1 MQGPLREQARS
12 HRGAA
17 GLVGWCGG
25 QSSMNLSGPFIKRP
39 VATMLLSLAIMLLG
53 GVSFGLLPVSP
64 LPQMDFPVIVVQASL
79 PGASPEVMASTVA
92 TPLERSFGSIAGVN
106 TMSSRS
112 SQGSTRVILQ
122 FDLDRDI
129 NGAAREVQ
137 AAINASRTL
146 LPSGMRSMPTYKKVN
161 PSQAPIMVLSLTSD
175 VLEKGQLYDLASTIL
190 SQSLSQVQGVGEVQ
204 IGGSSLPA
212 VRIELE
218 PQSLNQ
224 YGVAL
229 DDVRNTIANANVR
242 RPKGSVEDDQRLWQV
257 QANDQLEKAK
267 DYESLIIHYNG
278 GAALRLKD
286 VAKVSDGVE
295 DRYNSGFFNDDA
307 AVLLVINRQAG
318 ANIIETVN
326 EIKAQLPALQAV
338 LPASVKLNL
347 AMDRSPVIK
356 ATLHEAEMTL
366 LIAVALVI
374 LVVFLFLGNFRAS
387 LIPTLA
393 VPVSLVGTFAV
404 MYLYGFSLNNLS
416 LMALILATGL
426 VVDDAIVVLENISR
440 HIDEGVR
447 PMRAAYLGAQE
458 VGFTLLSMNVS
469 LVAVFLSIL
478 FMGGI
483 IESLFREFS
492 ITLAAA
498 IVVSLVVSLTL
509 TPMLCARWLKPH
521 TPGQENRLQRWSRR
535 ANDWMV
541 GKYATSLDWVLRHK
555 RLTLLSL
562 FVTIGV
568 NIALYVVVPKT
579 FMPQQ
584 DTGQLI
590 GFVRGDDGLSFS
602 VMQPKMEI
610 FRRAVLKDE
619 AVESVAGFIG
629 GNNGTNNAFM
639 LVRLKPIKERS
650 ISAQKVI
657 ERLRKEMP
665 KVPGAQLMLMADQD
679 LQFGGGREQTTSQYS
694 YILQSGD
701 LGALR
706 EWYPK
711 VVTALKAL
719 PELTAIDA
727 REGRGA
733 RQVTLIVDR
742 DQAKRLGVDM
752 DMVTAVLNNAYSQRQ
767 ISTIYDSLN
776 QYQVVMEVNPKYAQD
791 PITLKQV
798 QVITADGARIPLS
811 TIAHYEN
818 SLEND
823 RVSHEGQFAS
833 ESIAFDMAEGVTV
846 EQGGAAIERAIA
858 KVGLPEDVIAKMAGT
873 ADAFAATQKSQ
884 PWMILGALV
893 AVYLVLG
900 VLYESYIHPLT
911 ILSTL
916 PSAGVG
922 ALLSIYALGGEF
934 SLISLLG
941 LFLLIGVV
949 KKNAILMIDLAL
961 QLERSQGMAPL
972 ESIRSACL
980 QRLRPI
986 LMTTLAAILGA
997 LPLLMSRAEGAEM
1010 RQPLGLTII
1019 GGLIFSQVLTL
1030 YTTPVVYLYLDR
1042 LRHRF
1047 NKWRGV
1053 RTDAALETPL

>member
-1 MQGPLREQARS
+1 
-12 HRGAA
+12 
-17 GLVGWCGG
+17 
-25 QSSMNLSGPFIKRP
+25 MNLSGPFIKRP

-92 TPLERSFGSIAGVN
+92 TPLERSFGAIAGVN

-137 AAINASRTL
+137 AAINASRNL

-175 VLEKGQLYDLASTIL
+175 VLQKGQLYDLASTIL
-190 SQSLSQVQGVGEVQ
+190 SQSLSQVPGVGEVQ

-218 PQSLNQ
+218 PQLLNQ

-242 RPKGSVEDDQRLWQV
+242 RPKGSVEDDQRMWQV

-267 DYESLIIHYNG
+267 DYEPLIIRYQNG
-278 GAALRLKD
+278 SALRLSD

-326 EIKAQLPALQAV
+326 AIKAQLPALQAV
-338 LPASVKLNL
+338 SPASVKLNL

-393 VPVSLVGTFAV
+393 VPVSLVGTFAI

-440 HIDEGVR
+440 HIDQGVP
-447 PMRAAYLGAQE
+447 PMKAAYLGAQE

-492 ITLAAA
+492 ITLAAS
-498 IVVSLVVSLTL
+498 IVVSLLVSLTL

-521 TPGQENRLQRWSRR
+521 TPGQENRLQRWSQR
-535 ANDWMV
+535 ANEWMV
-541 GKYATSLDWVLRHK
+541 SGYARSLDWVLRH
-555 RLTLLSL
+555 RLLTLLSL
-562 FVTIGV
+562 LLTIGV
-568 NIALYVVVPKT
+568 NVALYVVVPKT
-579 FMPQQ
+579 FLPQQ

-590 GFVRGDDGLSFS
+590 GFVRGDDGLSFN
-602 VMQPKMEI
+602 VMQPKMET
-610 FRRAVLKDE
+610 FRRAVLADP

-629 GNNGTNNAFM
+629 GNNGINNAFM
-639 LVRLKPIKERS
+639 LVRLKPIKERQ

-665 KVPGAQLMLMADQD
+665 KVPGGQLMLMADQD
-679 LQFGGGREQTTSQYS
+679 LQFGGGREQSTSQYS

-711 VVTALKAL
+711 VVVALKAL

-733 RQVTLIVDR
+733 QQVTLVVDR

-776 QYQVVMEVNPKYAQD
+776 QYQVVMEVNPKFAQD
-791 PITLKQV
+791 PITLNQV
-798 QVITADGARIPLS
+798 QVITATGARIPLS
-811 TIAHYEN
+811 AIAHYEN

-833 ESIAFDMAEGVTV
+833 ESISFDMADGVTV
-846 EQGGAAIERAIA
+846 EQGTAAIERAIA

-961 QLERSQGMAPL
+961 QLERQQGMAPL

-980 QRLRPI
+980 LRLRPI

-997 LPLLMSRAEGAEM
+997 LPLLLSTAEGAEM

-1047 NKWRGV
+1047 NHWRGV

>member
-1 MQGPLREQARS
+1 
-12 HRGAA
+12 
-17 GLVGWCGG
+17 
-25 QSSMNLSGPFIKRP
+25 MNLSGPFIRRP
-39 VATMLLSLAIMLLG
+39 VATMLLSFAIMLLG
-53 GVSFGLLPVSP
+53 GVCFGLLPVSP
-64 LPQMDFPVIVVQASL
+64 LPQMDFPVIVVQANL

-92 TPLERSFGSIAGVN
+92 TPLERSFGAIAGVN

-137 AAINASRTL
+137 AAINASRNL

-190 SQSLSQVQGVGEVQ
+190 SQSLSQVSGVGEVQ

-218 PQSLNQ
+218 PQLLNQ

-229 DDVRNTIANANVR
+229 DDVRTAIADSNVR
-242 RPKGSVEDDQRLWQV
+242 RPKGSVEDDRRMWQV

-267 DYESLIIHYNG
+267 DYETLIIRYQDG
-278 GAALRLKD
+278 SVLRLKD
-286 VAKVSDGVE
+286 VAKVTDSVE
-295 DRYNSGFFNDDA
+295 DRYNSGFFNNNA

-366 LIAVALVI
+366 LIAVALVV

-440 HIDEGVR
+440 HIDEGVP
-447 PMRAAYLGAQE
+447 PMKAAYLGAEE

-492 ITLAAA
+492 ITLAAS

-521 TPGQENRLQRWSRR
+521 VPGQENRLQRWSQGLNER
-535 ANDWMV
+535 MV
-541 GKYATSLDWVLRHK
+541 RGYAISLDWVLRHR

-562 FVTIGV
+562 LVTIGV
-568 NIALYVVVPKT
+568 NFALYVVVPKT

-590 GFVRGDDGLSFS
+590 GFVRGDDGLSFN

-619 AVESVAGFIG
+619 AVQSVAGFIG

-639 LVRLKPIKERS
+639 LVRLKPIKERG

-665 KVPGAQLMLMADQD
+665 KVPGGQLMLMADQD
-679 LQFGGGREQTTSQYS
+679 LQFGGGREQTTSQYA

-701 LGALR
+701 LASLR
-706 EWYPK
+706 TWYPK
-711 VVTALKAL
+711 VVAAFRAL

-727 REGRGA
+727 RDGGGA
-733 RQVTLIVDR
+733 QQVTLVVDR
-742 DQAKRLGVDM
+742 DQAKRLGIDM
-752 DMVTAVLNNAYSQRQ
+752 EMVTAVLNNAYSQRQ

-791 PITLKQV
+791 PKTLEQV
-798 QVITADGARIPLS
+798 QVITADGARVPLS

-818 SLEND
+818 SLEDD

-833 ESIAFDMAEGVTV
+833 EGISFDMAEGVTV
-846 EQGGAAIERAIA
+846 EQGTAAIERALA

-884 PWMILGALV
+884 PFMILGALL

-961 QLERSQGMAPL
+961 QLERGGQTPL

-980 QRLRPI
+980 LRLRPI

-997 LPLLMSRAEGAEM
+997 LPLLLGAAEGSEM

-1019 GGLIFSQVLTL
+1019 GGLVFSQVLTL
-1030 YTTPVVYLYLDR
+1030 YTTPVVYLYLDK

-1047 NKWRGV
+1047 NRWRGV

>member
-1 MQGPLREQARS
+1 
-12 HRGAA
+12 
-17 GLVGWCGG
+17 
-25 QSSMNLSGPFIKRP
+25 MNLPGPFIKRP

-53 GVSFGLLPVSP
+53 GVSFGLLPVAP

-92 TPLERSFGSIAGVN
+92 TPLERSFGAIAGVN

-137 AAINASRTL
+137 AAINASRNL

-218 PQSLNQ
+218 PQALNQ

-229 DDVRNTIANANVR
+229 DDVRKTIADANVR
-242 RPKGSVEDDQRLWQV
+242 RPKGSVEDGQRLWQI

-267 DYESLIIHYNG
+267 DYESLIIHYAD

-440 HIDEGVR
+440 HIDEGVK
-447 PMRAAYLGAQE
+447 PMEAAYLGAKE

-492 ITLAAA
+492 ITLAAS

-521 TPGQENRLQRWSRR
+521 TPGQENRLQRFSRR
-535 ANDWMV
+535 TNDWMV
-541 GKYATSLDWVLRHK
+541 GKYATSLDWVLRHR

-562 FVTIGV
+562 LITVGV
-568 NIALYVVVPKT
+568 NVALYVVVPKT

-629 GNNGTNNAFM
+629 GTNGTNNAFM
-639 LVRLKPIKERS
+639 LVRLKPIKDRQ

-665 KVPGAQLMLMADQD
+665 KVAGAQLMLMADQD

-694 YILQSGD
+694 YILQSAD
-701 LGALR
+701 LGSLR

-711 VVTALKAL
+711 VVTALRAL

-733 RQVTLIVDR
+733 QQVTLIVDR
-742 DQAKRLGVDM
+742 DQAKRLGIDM
-752 DMVTAVLNNAYSQRQ
+752 DMVTSVLNNAYSQRQ

-791 PITLKQV
+791 PVTLKQV
-798 QVITADGARIPLS
+798 QVITADGARVPLS
-811 TIAHYEN
+811 TFAHYES
-818 SLEND
+818 SLEDD

-833 ESIAFDMAEGVTV
+833 EEISFDMAEGVTV
-846 EQGGAAIERAIA
+846 EQGSAAIERAIA
-858 KVGLPEDVIAKMAGT
+858 KLGLPEDVIAKMAGT

-884 PWMILGALV
+884 PFMILGALL

-961 QLERSQGMAPL
+961 QLERHQGMTPL

-997 LPLLMSRAEGAEM
+997 LPLLLSRAEGAEM

-1030 YTTPVVYLYLDR
+1030 YTTPVVYLYLDK

>member
-1 MQGPLREQARS
+1 
-12 HRGAA
+12 
-17 GLVGWCGG
+17 
-25 QSSMNLSGPFIKRP
+25 MNLSGPFIRRP
-39 VATMLLSLAIMLLG
+39 VATMLLSLAIILLG

-64 LPQMDFPVIVVQASL
+64 LPNMDFPVIVVSASL
-79 PGASPEVMASTVA
+79 PGASPEVMASSVA
-92 TPLERSFGSIAGVN
+92 TPLERSLGTIAGIN

-122 FDLDRDI
+122 FDLSRDI

-137 AAINASRTL
+137 AAINASRDL

-161 PSQAPIMVLSLTSD
+161 PSQAPVMVLSLTSD

-190 SQSLSQVQGVGEVQ
+190 AQSLSQVNGVGEVQ

-212 VRIELE
+212 VRVELE
-218 PQSLNQ
+218 PQLLNQ
-224 YGVAL
+224 YGVSL
-229 DDVRNTIANANVR
+229 DDVRTTIAAANVR
-242 RPKGSVEDDQRLWQV
+242 KPKGSVEDADHNWQI

-267 DYESLIIHYNG
+267 DYEPLIIRYQN
-278 GAALRLKD
+278 GAALRLSH
-286 VAKVSDGVE
+286 VAKVSDAVE
-295 DRYNSGFFNDDA
+295 DRYNSGFFNDNQ

-318 ANIIETVN
+318 ANIIETVAQ
-326 EIKAQLPALQAV
+326 IKAQLPALQAV
-338 LPASVKLNL
+338 LPASVKLDL

-366 LIAVALVI
+366 MIAVALVI
-374 LVVFLFLGNFRAS
+374 LVVFFFLGNFRAS

-393 VPVSLVGTFAV
+393 VPVSLVGTFAI
-404 MYLYGFSLNNLS
+404 MYLSGFSLNNLS

-440 HIDEGVR
+440 HIDKGVP
-447 PMRAAYLGAQE
+447 PMQAAYLGAKE

-483 IESLFREFS
+483 IASLFREFS
-492 ITLAAA
+492 ITLAAS
-498 IVVSLVVSLTL
+498 IIVSLVVSLTL

-521 TPGQENRLQRWSRR
+521 DPTRENALQRWSQGL
-535 ANDWMV
+535 NDRMV
-541 GKYATSLDWVLRHK
+541 AAYDRSLGWVLRH
-555 RLTLLSL
+555 RGLTLLSL
-562 FVTIGV
+562 LLTIGV

-590 GFVRGDDGLSFS
+590 GYIRGDDGLSFS

-610 FRRAVLKDE
+610 YRRGVLADP

-629 GNNGTNNAFM
+629 GNGGTNNATM
-639 LVRLKPIKERS
+639 IVRLKPIKERNL
-650 ISAQKVI
+650 AADKVI
-657 ERLRKEMP
+657 ERLRKNMP
-665 KVPGAQLMLMADQD
+665 PVPGGRLFLMADQD
-679 LQFGGGREQTTSQYS
+679 LQFGGGREQTTSQYQ

-701 LGALR
+701 LGSLR
-706 EWYPK
+706 LWYPK
-711 VVTALKAL
+711 VLEALKSL
-719 PELTAIDA
+719 PELTAIDG

-733 RQVTLIVDR
+733 QQVTLQVDR
-742 DQAKRLGVDM
+742 DTAKRLGVDM
-752 DMVTAVLNNAYSQRQ
+752 NMVTAVLNNAYSQRQ

-776 QYQVVMEVNPKYAQD
+776 QYEVVMEVNPKYAQD
-791 PITLKQV
+791 PVTLNQV
-798 QVITADGARIPLS
+798 QVITAAGQRIPLS
-811 TIAHYEN
+811 SIAHYER
-818 SLEND
+818 SLEDD
-823 RVSHEGQFAS
+823 RVTHDGQFAS
-833 ESIAFDMAEGVTV
+833 EDISFDLAEGVTLEQATAAV
-846 EQGGAAIERAIA
+846 EHAVA
-858 KVGLPEDVIAKMAGT
+858 KVGLPAEVIAKMAGT
-873 ADAFAATQKSQ
+873 ADAFAAAQKTQ
-884 PWMILGALV
+884 PFMILGALV
-893 AVYLVLG
+893 VVYLVLG
-900 VLYESYIHPLT
+900 ILYESYIHPLT

-922 ALLSIYALGGEF
+922 ALLTIYLLGGQF

-961 QLERSQGMAPL
+961 QLEREFGMTPL

-986 LMTTLAAILGA
+986 LMTTMAAILGA
-997 LPLLMSRAEGAEM
+997 LPLLLSSAEGAEM
-1010 RQPLGLTII
+1010 RHPLGLTII

-1047 NKWRGV
+1047 NQWRGA
-1053 RTDAALETPL
+1053 RTDASLETPL

>member
-1 MQGPLREQARS
+1 
-12 HRGAA
+12 
-17 GLVGWCGG
+17 
-25 QSSMNLSGPFIKRP
+25 MNLSGPFIKRP
-39 VATMLLSLAIMLLG
+39 VATMLLSLAIILLG

-92 TPLERSFGSIAGVN
+92 TPLERSFGAIAGVN

-137 AAINASRTL
+137 AAINASRNL

-218 PQSLNQ
+218 PQALNQ

-242 RPKGSVEDDQRLWQV
+242 RPKGSVEDGQRLWQV

-267 DYESLIIHYNG
+267 DYESLIIHYSG

-326 EIKAQLPALQAV
+326 DIKAQLPALQAV

-440 HIDEGVR
+440 HIDEGVP
-447 PMRAAYLGAQE
+447 PMKAAYLGAQE

-492 ITLAAA
+492 ITLAAS

-521 TPGQENRLQRWSRR
+521 TPGQENRLQRWSQR
-535 ANDWMV
+535 ANEWMV
-541 GKYATSLDWVLRHK
+541 GKYATSLDWVLRHR

-562 FVTIGV
+562 LVTIGV

-579 FMPQQ
+579 FLPQQ

-602 VMQPKMEI
+602 VMQPKMET
-610 FRRAVLKDE
+610 FRRAVLKDD
-619 AVESVAGFIG
+619 AVQSVAGFIG
-629 GNNGTNNAFM
+629 GTNGTNNAFM
-639 LVRLKPIKERS
+639 LVRLKPIKERN

-665 KVPGAQLMLMADQD
+665 KVAGAQLMLMADQD
-679 LQFGGGREQTTSQYS
+679 LQFGGGREQTTAQYS

-733 RQVTLIVDR
+733 QQVTLIVDR

-752 DMVTAVLNNAYSQRQ
+752 DMVTSVLNNAYSQRQ

-818 SLEND
+818 SLEDD

-833 ESIAFDMAEGVTV
+833 ESISFDMAEGVTV
-846 EQGGAAIERAIA
+846 EQGSAAIERAIA

-961 QLERSQGMAPL
+961 QLERHQGMAPL

-997 LPLLMSRAEGAEM
+997 LPLLLSRAEGAEM

-1030 YTTPVVYLYLDR
+1030 YTTPVVYLYLDK

-1047 NKWRGV
+1047 NHWRGV

>member
-1 MQGPLREQARS
+1 
-12 HRGAA
+12 
-17 GLVGWCGG
+17 
-25 QSSMNLSGPFIKRP
+25 MNLSGPFIKRP

-64 LPQMDFPVIVVQASL
+64 LPQMDFPVIVVSANL

-92 TPLERSFGSIAGVN
+92 TPLERSFGAIAGIN
-106 TMSSRS
+106 TMSSNS

-122 FDLDRDI
+122 FDQDRDI

-137 AAINASRTL
+137 AAINASRNL
-146 LPSGMRSMPTYKKVN
+146 LPSGMKSMPTYKKIN
-161 PSQAPIMVLSLTSD
+161 PSQAPIMVLSLTSE
-175 VLEKGQLYDLASTIL
+175 VLSKGQLYDLASTIL
-190 SQSLSQVQGVGEVQ
+190 SQSLSQVPGVGEVQ

-218 PQSLNQ
+218 PQLLNQ
-224 YGVAL
+224 YGVSL
-229 DDVRNTIANANVR
+229 DDVRSTIANANVR
-242 RPKGSVEDDQRLWQV
+242 RPKGAVSDGDRNWQI

-267 DYESLIIHYNG
+267 DYEPLIIRYQD
-278 GAALRLKD
+278 GAALRLSH
-286 VAKVSDGVE
+286 VAKVKDSVE
-295 DRYNSGFFNDDA
+295 DRYNSGFFNNDA
-307 AVLLVINRQAG
+307 AVLLVVNRQAG

-326 EIKAQLPALQAV
+326 AIKAQLPALQAV
-338 LPASVKLNL
+338 LPASVQLNL

-393 VPVSLVGTFAV
+393 VPVSLVGTFAI

-440 HIDEGVR
+440 HIDAGIA
-447 PMRAAYLGAQE
+447 PMKAAYLGAKE

-483 IESLFREFS
+483 VESLFREFS
-492 ITLAAA
+492 ITLAAS

-521 TPGQENRLQRWSRR
+521 VPGTENAMQRWSIRLNER
-535 ANDWMV
+535 MV
-541 GKYATSLDWVLRHK
+541 SGYARSLDWVLRHK
-555 RLTLLSL
+555 RLTLFSL
-562 FVTIGV
+562 LVTIGV
-568 NIALYVVVPKT
+568 NVALYVVVPKT

-590 GFVRGDDGLSFS
+590 GFVRGDDGLTFS

-610 FRRAVLKDE
+610 FRKAVLADP

-629 GNNGTNNAFM
+629 GNGGTNNAFM
-639 LVRLKPIKERS
+639 IVRLKPISERKV
-650 ISAQKVI
+650 SAQKVI
-657 ERLRKEMP
+657 ERLRENMP
-665 KVPGAQLMLMADQD
+665 KVPGGRLMLMADQD
-679 LQFGGGREQTTSQYS
+679 LQFGGGRDQTSSQYS

-701 LGALR
+701 LGQLR
-706 EWYPK
+706 TWYPK
-711 VVTALKAL
+711 VVAALKEL

-733 RQVTLIVDR
+733 QQVTLVVDR

-791 PITLKQV
+791 PETLNQV
-798 QVITADGARIPLS
+798 QVITAEGQRIPLS

-818 SLEND
+818 SLQND

-833 ESIAFDMAEGVTV
+833 ETIAFDMAPGVSL
-846 EQGGAAIERAIA
+846 EQGTAAIERAIA
-858 KVGLPEDVIAKMAGT
+858 KLGLPEEVIVKMAGT
-873 ADAFAATQKSQ
+873 GDAFAATQKSQ
-884 PWMILGALV
+884 PFMILGALV

-900 VLYESYIHPLT
+900 ILYESYIHPLT

-922 ALLSIYALGGEF
+922 ALLSIYLTGGEF

-961 QLERSQGMAPL
+961 QLERHSGLAPQ

-997 LPLLMSRAEGAEM
+997 LPLMLSTAEGAEM

-1019 GGLIFSQVLTL
+1019 GGLIFSQILTL

>member
-1 MQGPLREQARS
+1 
-12 HRGAA
+12 
-17 GLVGWCGG
+17 
-25 QSSMNLSGPFIKRP
+25 MNLSGPFIKRP

-92 TPLERSFGSIAGVN
+92 TPLERSFGAIAGVN

-137 AAINASRTL
+137 AAINASRNL

-218 PQSLNQ
+218 PQALNQ

-229 DDVRNTIANANVR
+229 DDVRKTIADANVR
-242 RPKGSVEDDQRLWQV
+242 RPKGSVEDGQRLWQI

-267 DYESLIIHYNG
+267 DYESLIIHYAD

-440 HIDEGVR
+440 HIDEGVK
-447 PMRAAYLGAQE
+447 PMQAAYLGAKE

-483 IESLFREFS
+483 VESLFREFS

-498 IVVSLVVSLTL
+498 IIVSLVVSLTL

-535 ANDWMV
+535 TNDWMV
-541 GKYATSLDWVLRHK
+541 GKYATSLDWVLRHR

-562 FVTIGV
+562 LITVGV
-568 NIALYVVVPKT
+568 NVALYVVVPKT

-629 GNNGTNNAFM
+629 GTNGTNNAFM
-639 LVRLKPIKERS
+639 LVRLKPIKERQLN
-650 ISAQKVI
+650 AQKVI

-701 LGALR
+701 LSELR
-706 EWYPK
+706 KWYPK
-711 VVTALKAL
+711 VVAALRAL

-727 REGRGA
+727 REGAGA
-733 RQVTLIVDR
+733 QQVTLIVDR

-791 PITLKQV
+791 PVTLKQV
-798 QVITADGARIPLS
+798 QVITADGARVPLS
-811 TIAHYEN
+811 TFAHYEN
-818 SLEND
+818 SLEDD

-833 ESIAFDMAEGVTV
+833 EDISFDMAEGVTV
-846 EQGGAAIERAIA
+846 EQGSAAIERAIA
-858 KVGLPEDVIAKMAGT
+858 KLGLPEDVIAKMAGT

-884 PWMILGALV
+884 PFMILGALL

-961 QLERSQGMAPL
+961 QLERHQGLSPL

-997 LPLLMSRAEGAEM
+997 LPLLLGRAEGAEM

-1030 YTTPVVYLYLDR
+1030 YTTPVVYLYLDK

>member
-1 MQGPLREQARS
+1 
-12 HRGAA
+12 
-17 GLVGWCGG
+17 
-25 QSSMNLSGPFIKRP
+25 MNLSGPFIKRP

-92 TPLERSFGSIAGVN
+92 TPLERSFGAIAGVN

-137 AAINASRTL
+137 AAINASRNL

-218 PQSLNQ
+218 PQALNQ

-229 DDVRNTIANANVR
+229 DDVRKTIAGANVR
-242 RPKGSVEDDQRLWQV
+242 RPKGSVEDGERLWQI

-267 DYESLIIHYNG
+267 EYESLIIHYKD

-440 HIDEGVR
+440 HIDEGVK
-447 PMRAAYLGAQE
+447 PMKAAYLGAKE

-483 IESLFREFS
+483 VESLFREFS

-541 GKYATSLDWVLRHK
+541 GKYATSLDWVLRHR

-562 FVTIGV
+562 IITVGV
-568 NIALYVVVPKT
+568 NVALYVVVPKT

-602 VMQPKMEI
+602 VMQPKMET

-629 GNNGTNNAFM
+629 GTNGTNNAFM
-639 LVRLKPIKERS
+639 LVRLKPIKERNL
-650 ISAQKVI
+650 SAQKVI

-711 VVTALKAL
+711 VVTALRAL

-733 RQVTLIVDR
+733 QQVTLIVDR

-752 DMVTAVLNNAYSQRQ
+752 NMVTAVLNNAYSQRQ

-791 PITLKQV
+791 PVTLNQV

-818 SLEND
+818 SLEDD

-846 EQGGAAIERAIA
+846 EQGSAAIERAIA

-884 PWMILGALV
+884 PFMILGALL

-961 QLERSQGMAPL
+961 QLERHQGLSPL

-997 LPLLMSRAEGAEM
+997 LPLLLGRAEGAEM

-1030 YTTPVVYLYLDR
+1030 YTTPVVYLYLDK

>member
-1 MQGPLREQARS
+1 
-12 HRGAA
+12 
-17 GLVGWCGG
+17 
-25 QSSMNLSGPFIKRP
+25 MNLSGPFIKRP

-92 TPLERSFGSIAGVN
+92 TPLERSFGAIAGVN

-137 AAINASRTL
+137 AAINASRNL

-218 PQSLNQ
+218 PQALNQ

-440 HIDEGVR
+440 HIDAGVR
-447 PMRAAYLGAQE
+447 PMKAAYLGAQE

-498 IVVSLVVSLTL
+498 IVVSLLVSLTL

-568 NIALYVVVPKT
+568 NIALYIVVPKT
-579 FMPQQ
+579 FLPQQ

-629 GNNGTNNAFM
+629 GSNGTNNAFM
-639 LVRLKPIKERS
+639 LVRLKPIKERN

-711 VVTALKAL
+711 VVTALRAL

-752 DMVTAVLNNAYSQRQ
+752 EMVTAVLNNAYSQRQ

-858 KVGLPEDVIAKMAGT
+858 KVGLPEEVIAKMAGT

-961 QLERSQGMAPL
+961 QLERHQGMAPL

-997 LPLLMSRAEGAEM
+997 LPLLLSRAEGAEM

-1030 YTTPVVYLYLDR
+1030 YTTPVVYLYLDK

>member
-1 MQGPLREQARS
+1 
-12 HRGAA
+12 
-17 GLVGWCGG
+17 
-25 QSSMNLSGPFIKRP
+25 MNLSGPFIKRP

-92 TPLERSFGSIAGVN
+92 TPLERSFGAIAGVN

-137 AAINASRTL
+137 AAINASRNL

-218 PQSLNQ
+218 PQALNQ

-229 DDVRNTIANANVR
+229 DDVRKTIAGANVR
-242 RPKGSVEDDQRLWQV
+242 RPKGSVEDGERLWQI

-267 DYESLIIHYNG
+267 DYESLIIHYNN

-440 HIDEGVR
+440 HIDDGVK
-447 PMRAAYLGAQE
+447 PMKAAYLGAKE

-483 IESLFREFS
+483 VESLFREFS

-521 TPGQENRLQRWSRR
+521 TPGQENRLQRWSRKT
-535 ANDWMV
+535 NDWMV
-541 GKYATSLDWVLRHK
+541 GKYASSLDWVLRHR

-562 FVTIGV
+562 IITVGV
-568 NIALYVVVPKT
+568 NVALYVVVPKT

-602 VMQPKMEI
+602 VMQPKMET

-629 GNNGTNNAFM
+629 GTNGTNNAFM
-639 LVRLKPIKERS
+639 LVRLKPIKERNL
-650 ISAQKVI
+650 SAQKVI

-711 VVTALKAL
+711 VVTALRAL

-733 RQVTLIVDR
+733 QQVTLVVDR

-752 DMVTAVLNNAYSQRQ
+752 NMVTAVLNNAYSQRQ

-791 PITLKQV
+791 PVTLKQV

-811 TIAHYEN
+811 TIAHYES
-818 SLEND
+818 SLEDD

-846 EQGGAAIERAIA
+846 EQGSAAIERAIA

-884 PWMILGALV
+884 PFMILGALL

-961 QLERSQGMAPL
+961 QLERHQGLSPL

-997 LPLLMSRAEGAEM
+997 LPLLLSRAEGAEM

-1030 YTTPVVYLYLDR
+1030 YTTPVVYLYLDK

>member
-1 MQGPLREQARS
+1 
-12 HRGAA
+12 
-17 GLVGWCGG
+17 
-25 QSSMNLSGPFIKRP
+25 MNLSGPFIKRP

-92 TPLERSFGSIAGVN
+92 TPLERSFGAIAGVN

-137 AAINASRTL
+137 AAINASRNL

-218 PQSLNQ
+218 PQALNQ

-242 RPKGSVEDDQRLWQV
+242 RPKGSVEDGQRLWQV

-440 HIDEGVR
+440 HIDEGVP
-447 PMRAAYLGAQE
+447 PMKAAYLGAQE

-483 IESLFREFS
+483 IQSLFREFS
-492 ITLAAA
+492 ITLAAS

-521 TPGQENRLQRWSRR
+521 TPGQENRLQRWSQR
-535 ANDWMV
+535 ANEWMV
-541 GKYATSLDWVLRHK
+541 GKYATSLDWVLRHR

-562 FVTIGV
+562 IVTVGV
-568 NIALYVVVPKT
+568 NITLYVVVPKT
-579 FMPQQ
+579 FLPQQ

-629 GNNGTNNAFM
+629 GTNGTNNAFM
-639 LVRLKPIKERS
+639 LVRLKPIKERAL
-650 ISAQKVI
+650 SAQKVI

-679 LQFGGGREQTTSQYS
+679 LQFGGGREQTSSQYS
-694 YILQSGD
+694 YILQSAD
-701 LGALR
+701 LGELR
-706 EWYPK
+706 QWYPK

-733 RQVTLIVDR
+733 QQVTLIVDR

-818 SLEND
+818 SLEDD

-833 ESIAFDMAEGVTV
+833 ESISFDMAEGVTV
-846 EQGGAAIERAIA
+846 EQGSAAIERAIA
-858 KVGLPEDVIAKMAGT
+858 KLGMPEDVIVKMAGT

-961 QLERSQGMAPL
+961 QLERQKGLEPL

-997 LPLLMSRAEGAEM
+997 LPLLLSRAEGAEM

-1030 YTTPVVYLYLDR
+1030 YTTPVVYLYLDK

>member
-1 MQGPLREQARS
+1 
-12 HRGAA
+12 
-17 GLVGWCGG
+17 
-25 QSSMNLSGPFIKRP
+25 MNLSGPFIKRP

-92 TPLERSFGSIAGVN
+92 TPLERSFGAIAGVN

-137 AAINASRTL
+137 AAINASRNL

-218 PQSLNQ
+218 PQALNQ

-229 DDVRNTIANANVR
+229 DDVRKTIAGANVR
-242 RPKGSVEDDQRLWQV
+242 RPKGSVEDSERLWQI

-267 DYESLIIHYNG
+267 DYESLIIHYNN

-440 HIDEGVR
+440 HIDEGVK
-447 PMRAAYLGAQE
+447 PMKAAYLGAKE

-521 TPGQENRLQRWSRR
+521 TPGEENRLQRWSRR
-535 ANDWMV
+535 TNDWMV
-541 GKYATSLDWVLRHK
+541 GKYATSLDWVLRHR

-562 FVTIGV
+562 LITVGV
-568 NIALYVVVPKT
+568 NVALYVVVPKT

-602 VMQPKMEI
+602 VMQPKMET
-610 FRRAVLKDE
+610 FRRAVLKDD

-629 GNNGTNNAFM
+629 GTNGTNNAFM
-639 LVRLKPIKERS
+639 LVRLKPIKERQL
-650 ISAQKVI
+650 SAQKVI

-701 LGALR
+701 LGSLR

-711 VVTALKAL
+711 VVAALRAL

-733 RQVTLIVDR
+733 QQVTLIVDR

-752 DMVTAVLNNAYSQRQ
+752 NMVTAVLNNAYSQRQ

-791 PITLKQV
+791 PVTLNQV
-798 QVITADGARIPLS
+798 HVITADGARIPLS

-818 SLEND
+818 SLEDD

-833 ESIAFDMAEGVTV
+833 EDISFDMAEGVTV
-846 EQGGAAIERAIA
+846 EQGSAAIERAIA

-884 PWMILGALV
+884 PFMILGALL

-961 QLERSQGMAPL
+961 QLERHQGLSPL

-997 LPLLMSRAEGAEM
+997 LPLLLGRAEGAEM

-1030 YTTPVVYLYLDR
+1030 YTTPVVYLYLDK

>member
-1 MQGPLREQARS
+1 
-12 HRGAA
+12 
-17 GLVGWCGG
+17 
-25 QSSMNLSGPFIKRP
+25 MNLSGPFIKRP

-64 LPQMDFPVIVVQASL
+64 LPQMDFPVIVVQANL

-92 TPLERSFGSIAGVN
+92 TPLERSFGAIAGVN

-137 AAINASRTL
+137 AAINASRNL

-218 PQSLNQ
+218 PQALNQ

-242 RPKGSVEDDQRLWQV
+242 RPKGSVEDGQRLWQV

-267 DYESLIIHYNG
+267 DYESLIIHYAD

-286 VAKVSDGVE
+286 VAKVTDGVE

-440 HIDEGVR
+440 HIDKGVP
-447 PMRAAYLGAQE
+447 PMKAAYLGAQE

-483 IESLFREFS
+483 VESLFREFS
-492 ITLAAA
+492 ITLAAS
-498 IVVSLVVSLTL
+498 IVVSLLVSLTL

-521 TPGQENRLQRWSRR
+521 TPGQENRLQRWSQR
-535 ANDWMV
+535 ANAWMV
-541 GKYATSLDWVLRHK
+541 GKYATSLDWVLRH
-555 RLTLLSL
+555 RLLTLLSL
-562 FVTIGV
+562 FVTVGV

-590 GFVRGDDGLSFS
+590 GFVRGDDGLSFT

-610 FRRAVLKDE
+610 FRREVLKDP

-629 GNNGTNNAFM
+629 GNSGTNNAFM
-639 LVRLKPIKERS
+639 LVRLKPIKERNL
-650 ISAQKVI
+650 SAQKVI

-665 KVPGAQLMLMADQD
+665 KVPGARLMLMADQD

-701 LGALR
+701 LGELR

-727 REGRGA
+727 REGGGA
-733 RQVTLIVDR
+733 QQVTLIVDR

-752 DMVTAVLNNAYSQRQ
+752 DMVTSVLNNAYSQRQ

-791 PITLKQV
+791 PITLNQV

-818 SLEND
+818 SLEDD

-833 ESIAFDMAEGVTV
+833 ESISFDMAEGVTV
-846 EQGGAAIERAIA
+846 EQGTAAIERAIA
-858 KVGLPEDVIAKMAGT
+858 KVGLPEAVIAKMSGT

-961 QLERSQGMAPL
+961 QLERHQGLEPL

-997 LPLLMSRAEGAEM
+997 LPLLLSRAEGAEM

-1030 YTTPVVYLYLDR
+1030 YTTPVVYLYLDK

-1047 NKWRGV
+1047 NHWRGV

>member
-1 MQGPLREQARS
+1 
-12 HRGAA
+12 
-17 GLVGWCGG
+17 
-25 QSSMNLSGPFIKRP
+25 MNLSGPFIKRP
-39 VATMLLSLAIMLLG
+39 VATLLLSLAIMLLG

-92 TPLERSFGSIAGVN
+92 TPLERSFGAIAGVN

-137 AAINASRTL
+137 AAINASRNL

-175 VLEKGQLYDLASTIL
+175 VLAKGQLYDLASTIL

-218 PQSLNQ
+218 PQALNQ

-242 RPKGSVEDDQRLWQV
+242 RPKGSVEDGQRLWQV

-267 DYESLIIHYNG
+267 DYESLIIHYAD

-440 HIDEGVR
+440 HIDKGVP
-447 PMRAAYLGAQE
+447 PMKAAYLGAQE

-483 IESLFREFS
+483 VESLFREFS
-492 ITLAAA
+492 ITLAAS

-521 TPGQENRLQRWSRR
+521 TPGQENRLQRWSQR
-535 ANDWMV
+535 ANAWMV
-541 GKYATSLDWVLRHK
+541 GKYATSLDWVLRHR
-555 RLTLLSL
+555 RLTLFSL
-562 FVTIGV
+562 IVTVGV

-610 FRRAVLKDE
+610 FRREVLKDP

-639 LVRLKPIKERS
+639 LVRLKPIKERNL
-650 ISAQKVI
+650 SAQKVI

-665 KVPGAQLMLMADQD
+665 KVAGAQLMLMADQD

-711 VVTALKAL
+711 VVAALKAL

-733 RQVTLIVDR
+733 QQVTLIVDR

-752 DMVTAVLNNAYSQRQ
+752 DMVTSVLNNAYSQRQ

-818 SLEND
+818 SLEDD

-846 EQGGAAIERAIA
+846 EQGTAAIERAIA
-858 KVGLPEDVIAKMAGT
+858 KVGLPEGVIAKMSGT

-961 QLERSQGMAPL
+961 QLERHQGLEPL

-997 LPLLMSRAEGAEM
+997 LPLLLSRAEGAEM

-1019 GGLIFSQVLTL
+1019 GGLVFSQVLTL
-1030 YTTPVVYLYLDR
+1030 YTTPVVYLYLDK

-1047 NKWRGV
+1047 NHWRGV

>member
-1 MQGPLREQARS
+1 
-12 HRGAA
+12 
-17 GLVGWCGG
+17 
-25 QSSMNLSGPFIKRP
+25 MNLSGPFIKRP
-39 VATMLLSLAIMLLG
+39 VATMLLSFAIMLLG
-53 GVSFGLLPVSP
+53 GVSFGLLPVAP
-64 LPQMDFPVIVVQASL
+64 LPQMDFPVIVVQANL

-92 TPLERSFGSIAGVN
+92 TPLERSFGAIAGVN

-137 AAINASRTL
+137 AAINASRNL

-175 VLEKGQLYDLASTIL
+175 VLKKGQLYDLASTIL
-190 SQSLSQVQGVGEVQ
+190 SQSLSQVSGVGEVQ

-218 PQSLNQ
+218 PHLLNQ

-229 DDVRNTIANANVR
+229 DDVRTAIADSNVR
-242 RPKGSVEDDQRLWQV
+242 RPKGSVEDDRRMWQV

-267 DYESLIIHYNG
+267 DYETLVIRYQDGSV
-278 GAALRLKD
+278 LRLKD
-286 VAKVSDGVE
+286 VAKVTDSVE
-295 DRYNSGFFNDDA
+295 DRYNSGFFNNDA

-366 LIAVALVI
+366 LIAVALVV

-440 HIDEGVR
+440 HIDEGVP
-447 PMRAAYLGAQE
+447 PMTAAYRGAEE

-492 ITLAAA
+492 ITLAAS

-521 TPGQENRLQRWSRR
+521 VPGQENRLQRWSQRLNER
-535 ANDWMV
+535 MV
-541 GKYATSLDWVLRHK
+541 RGYATSLDWVLRHR

-562 FVTIGV
+562 LVTIGV
-568 NIALYVVVPKT
+568 NVALYVVVPKT

-590 GFVRGDDGLSFS
+590 GFVRGDDGLSFN

-619 AVESVAGFIG
+619 AVQSVAGFIG

-639 LVRLKPIKERS
+639 LVRLKPIKERN

-694 YILQSGD
+694 YILQSAD
-701 LGALR
+701 LASLR
-706 EWYPK
+706 AWYPK
-711 VVTALKAL
+711 VVAAFRAL

-727 REGRGA
+727 RDGGGA
-733 RQVTLIVDR
+733 QQVTLVVDR
-742 DQAKRLGVDM
+742 DQAKRLGIDM

-791 PITLKQV
+791 PSTLEQV
-798 QVITADGARIPLS
+798 QVITADGARVPLS
-811 TIAHYEN
+811 AIAHYEN
-818 SLEND
+818 SLEDD

-833 ESIAFDMAEGVTV
+833 EGISFDMAEGVTV
-846 EQGGAAIERAIA
+846 EQGTAAIERALA
-858 KVGLPEDVIAKMAGT
+858 KLGLPEDVIAKMAGT

-884 PWMILGALV
+884 PFMILGALL

-961 QLERSQGMAPL
+961 QLERAGQAPL

-980 QRLRPI
+980 LRLRPI

-997 LPLLMSRAEGAEM
+997 LPLLLGAAEGSEM

-1019 GGLIFSQVLTL
+1019 GGLVFSQVLTL
-1030 YTTPVVYLYLDR
+1030 YTTPVVYLYLDK

-1047 NKWRGV
+1047 NRWRGV

>member
-1 MQGPLREQARS
+1 
-12 HRGAA
+12 
-17 GLVGWCGG
+17 
-25 QSSMNLSGPFIKRP
+25 MNLSGPFIKRP

-92 TPLERSFGSIAGVN
+92 TPLERSFGAIAGVN

-137 AAINASRTL
+137 AAINASRNL

-218 PQSLNQ
+218 PQALNQ

-229 DDVRNTIANANVR
+229 DDVRKTIADANVR
-242 RPKGSVEDDQRLWQV
+242 RPKGSVEDGERLWQI

-267 DYESLIIHYNG
+267 DYESLIIHYAD

-366 LIAVALVI
+366 LIAVALVV
-374 LVVFLFLGNFRAS
+374 LVVYLFLGNFRAS

-440 HIDEGVR
+440 HIDEGVK
-447 PMRAAYLGAQE
+447 PMQAAYLGAKE

-478 FMGGI
+478 FMGGLV
-483 IESLFREFS
+483 ESLFREFS

-521 TPGQENRLQRWSRR
+521 TPGQENRLQRWSQKT
-535 ANDWMV
+535 NDWMV
-541 GKYATSLDWVLRHK
+541 GKYATSLDWVLRHR

-562 FVTIGV
+562 LLTVGV
-568 NIALYVVVPKT
+568 NVALYVVVPKT
-579 FMPQQ
+579 FLPQQ

-590 GFVRGDDGLSFS
+590 GFVRGDDGLSFN
-602 VMQPKMEI
+602 VMQPKMET

-639 LVRLKPIKERS
+639 IVRLKPIKERQL
-650 ISAQKVI
+650 SAQKVI

-679 LQFGGGREQTTSQYS
+679 LQFGGGREQTSSQYT

-701 LGALR
+701 LAELR
-706 EWYPK
+706 KWFPK
-711 VVTALKAL
+711 VVSALRAL

-727 REGRGA
+727 REGAGA
-733 RQVTLIVDR
+733 QQVTLIVDR

-752 DMVTAVLNNAYSQRQ
+752 NMVTAVLNNAYSQRQ

-791 PITLKQV
+791 PVTLKQV
-798 QVITADGARIPLS
+798 EVITADGARVPLS
-811 TIAHYEN
+811 TFAHYEN

-833 ESIAFDMAEGVTV
+833 ESISFDMAEGVTV
-846 EQGGAAIERAIA
+846 EQGSAAIERAIA

-884 PWMILGALV
+884 PFMILGALL

-941 LFLLIGVV
+941 IFLLIGVV

-961 QLERSQGMAPL
+961 QLERHEGLSPL

-997 LPLLMSRAEGAEM
+997 LPLLLGRAEGAEM

-1019 GGLIFSQVLTL
+1019 GGLVFSQVLTL
-1030 YTTPVVYLYLDR
+1030 YTTPVVYLYLDK

>member
-1 MQGPLREQARS
+1 
-12 HRGAA
+12 
-17 GLVGWCGG
+17 
-25 QSSMNLSGPFIKRP
+25 MNLSGPFIRRP

-92 TPLERSFGSIAGVN
+92 TPLERSFGAIAGVN

-137 AAINASRTL
+137 AAINASRNL

-190 SQSLSQVQGVGEVQ
+190 SQSLSQVSGVGEVQ

-218 PQSLNQ
+218 PQLLNQ

-229 DDVRNTIANANVR
+229 DDVRKTIAEANVR
-242 RPKGSVEDDQRLWQV
+242 RPKGSVENSEQMWQV

-267 DYESLIIHYNG
+267 DYEPLIIHYKD

-374 LVVFLFLGNFRAS
+374 LVVYLFLGNLRAS

-440 HIDEGVR
+440 HIDEGIA
-447 PMRAAYLGAQE
+447 PIKAAYLGAKE

-483 IESLFREFS
+483 IQSLFREFS

-521 TPGQENRLQRWSRR
+521 VPGRENGLQRWSQH

-541 GKYATSLDWVLRHK
+541 ARYASSLDWVLRHK

-590 GFVRGDDGLSFS
+590 GFVRGDDGLSFT

-610 FRRAVLKDE
+610 FRREVLKDP

-639 LVRLKPIKERS
+639 LVRLKPIKERN

-694 YILQSGD
+694 YIIQSGD
-701 LGALR
+701 LGSLR

-711 VVTALKAL
+711 VVTALRAL

-733 RQVTLIVDR
+733 QQVTLVVDR
-742 DQAKRLGVDM
+742 DQAKRLGIDM
-752 DMVTAVLNNAYSQRQ
+752 NMVTAVLNNAYSQRQ

-791 PITLKQV
+791 PVTLNQV
-798 QVITADGARIPLS
+798 QVITADGARVPLS

-818 SLEND
+818 SLEDD

-833 ESIAFDMAEGVTV
+833 ESISFDMAEGVTV
-846 EQGGAAIERAIA
+846 EQGTAAIERAIA
-858 KVGLPEDVIAKMAGT
+858 KVGMPEDVIVKMAGT

-884 PWMILGALV
+884 PFMILGALL

-922 ALLSIYALGGEF
+922 ALLSIYVLGGEF

-961 QLERSQGMAPL
+961 QLERHQGLGPL

-980 QRLRPI
+980 LRLRPI

-997 LPLLMSRAEGAEM
+997 LPLLLGSAEGAEM

-1019 GGLIFSQVLTL
+1019 GGLVFSQVLTL

-1042 LRHRF
+1042 LRHKF
-1047 NKWRGV
+1047 NHWRGV

>member
-1 MQGPLREQARS
+1 
-12 HRGAA
+12 
-17 GLVGWCGG
+17 
-25 QSSMNLSGPFIKRP
+25 MNLSGPFIRRP

-92 TPLERSFGSIAGVN
+92 TPLERSFGAIAGVN

-137 AAINASRTL
+137 AAINASRNL

-190 SQSLSQVQGVGEVQ
+190 SQSLSQVSGVGEVQ

-218 PQSLNQ
+218 PQLLNQ

-229 DDVRNTIANANVR
+229 DDVRKTIAEANVR
-242 RPKGSVEDDQRLWQV
+242 RPKGSVENSEQMWQV

-267 DYESLIIHYNG
+267 DYEPLIIHYKD

-374 LVVFLFLGNFRAS
+374 LVVYLFLGNLRAS

-440 HIDEGVR
+440 HIDEGIA
-447 PMRAAYLGAQE
+447 PMKAAYLGAKE

-521 TPGQENRLQRWSRR
+521 VPGQENGLQRWSQRS
-535 ANDWMV
+535 NDWMV
-541 GKYATSLDWVLRHK
+541 AKYASSLDWVLRHK

-590 GFVRGDDGLSFS
+590 GFVRGDDGLSFT

-610 FRRAVLKDE
+610 FRREVLKDP

-639 LVRLKPIKERS
+639 LVRLKPIKERN

-694 YILQSGD
+694 YIIQSGD

-711 VVTALKAL
+711 VVTALRAL

-727 REGRGA
+727 REGQGA
-733 RQVTLIVDR
+733 QQVTLVVDR
-742 DQAKRLGVDM
+742 DQAKRLGIDM
-752 DMVTAVLNNAYSQRQ
+752 NMVTAVLNNAYSQRQ

-791 PITLKQV
+791 PITLNQV
-798 QVITADGARIPLS
+798 QVITADGARVPLS

-818 SLEND
+818 SLEDD

-833 ESIAFDMAEGVTV
+833 ESISFDMAEGVTV
-846 EQGGAAIERAIA
+846 EQGTAAIERAIA
-858 KVGLPEDVIAKMAGT
+858 KVGMPEDVIVKMAGT

-884 PWMILGALV
+884 PFMILGALL

-922 ALLSIYALGGEF
+922 ALLSIYVLGSQF

-961 QLERSQGMAPL
+961 QLERHQGLGPL

-980 QRLRPI
+980 LRLRPI

-997 LPLLMSRAEGAEM
+997 LPLLLGSAEGAEM

-1019 GGLIFSQVLTL
+1019 GGLVFSQILTL

-1042 LRHRF
+1042 LRHKF
-1047 NKWRGV
+1047 NHWRGV

>member
-1 MQGPLREQARS
+1 
-12 HRGAA
+12 
-17 GLVGWCGG
+17 
-25 QSSMNLSGPFIKRP
+25 MNLSGPFIKRP
-39 VATMLLSLAIMLLG
+39 VATMLLSFAIMLLG
-53 GVSFGLLPVSP
+53 GVCFGLLPVSP
-64 LPQMDFPVIVVQASL
+64 LPQMDFPVIVVQANL

-92 TPLERSFGSIAGVN
+92 TPLERSFGAIAGVN

-137 AAINASRTL
+137 AAINASRNL

-190 SQSLSQVQGVGEVQ
+190 SQSLSQVSGVGEVQ

-218 PQSLNQ
+218 PQLLNQ

-229 DDVRNTIANANVR
+229 DDVRKAIANSNVR
-242 RPKGSVEDDQRLWQV
+242 RPKGSVEDDRRMWQV

-267 DYESLIIHYNG
+267 DYETLIIRYQDG
-278 GAALRLKD
+278 SVLRLKD
-286 VAKVSDGVE
+286 VAKVADSVE

-366 LIAVALVI
+366 LIAVALVV

-440 HIDEGVR
+440 HIDEGVP
-447 PMRAAYLGAQE
+447 PMKAAYLGAKE
-458 VGFTLLSMNVS
+458 VGFTLLSMNAS

-509 TPMLCARWLKPH
+509 TPMLCSRWLKPH
-521 TPGQENRLQRWSRR
+521 EPGQENRLQRESRR
-535 ANDWMV
+535 INEWMV
-541 GKYATSLDWVLRHK
+541 RGYATSLDWVLRHR

-562 FVTIGV
+562 LVTIGV
-568 NIALYVVVPKT
+568 NVALYVVVPKT

-590 GFVRGDDGLSFS
+590 GFVRGDDGLSFN

-610 FRRAVLKDE
+610 FRRAVLKDD
-619 AVESVAGFIG
+619 AVQSVAGFIG

-694 YILQSGD
+694 YILQSAD
-701 LGALR
+701 LASLR

-711 VVTALKAL
+711 LVAAFRTL

-727 REGRGA
+727 RDGGGA
-733 RQVTLIVDR
+733 QQVTLVVDR
-742 DQAKRLGVDM
+742 DQAKRLGIDM

-776 QYQVVMEVNPKYAQD
+776 QYQVVMEVNPRYARD
-791 PITLKQV
+791 PNTLEQV
-798 QVITADGARIPLS
+798 QVITADGARVPLS
-811 TIAHYEN
+811 AIAHYEN
-818 SLEND
+818 SLEDD

-833 ESIAFDMAEGVTV
+833 ESISFDMAEGVTV
-846 EQGGAAIERAIA
+846 EQGTAAIERTIA
-858 KVGLPEDVIAKMAGT
+858 RLGMPEDVIVKMAGT

-884 PWMILGALV
+884 PFMILGALL

-922 ALLSIYALGGEF
+922 ALLSIYVLGGEF

-961 QLERSQGMAPL
+961 QLERGGQAPL

-980 QRLRPI
+980 LRLRPI

-997 LPLLMSRAEGAEM
+997 VPLLIGGAEGSEM

-1019 GGLIFSQVLTL
+1019 GGLVFSQVLTL
-1030 YTTPVVYLYLDR
+1030 YTTPVVYLYLDK

-1047 NKWRGV
+1047 NRWRGV